1 MGATAGNR
9 TARRVVLL
17 ATPIAVGL
25 VTAVHPIVRGAPSAD
40 LHGRVGTWLAVH
52 VLQLAMFCLLAA
64 TVWLLVDGLPG
75 RAAGL
80 SRAALAPFLAFYGAF
95 DAVVGIST
103 GLLVRQAADLPQA
116 GMVADALWAGRF
128 GNPWIGAIVLPGI
141 LAWVTA
147 SVAAAVALARA
158 GAPRS
163 GVVALLLAGVLLGV
177 DHAPPFGPLAMA
189 ALLVA
194 VLRVDHGRR
203 RAGAPGAAGSGRH
216 PRPARSDAV

>member
-1 MGATAGNR
+1 MAATAANR
-9 TARRVVLL
+9 GRVRRVVPL

-25 VTAVHPIVRGAPSAD
+25 VTAIHPIVRGAPSAD
-40 LHGRVGTWLAVH
+40 LQGRAGVWLAVH
-52 VLQLAMFCLLAA
+52 VIQLALFCLLAA

-75 RAAGL
+75 QAAML

-95 DAVVGIST
+95 DAVVGIAT
-103 GLLVRQAADLPQA
+103 GLLVRQAAELPQA
-116 GMVADALWAGRF
+116 GTVADALWAGRF

-147 SVAAAVALARA
+147 SVAAAVAVARA

-163 GVVALLLAGVLLGV
+163 GVAALLLAGVLLGV

-194 VLRVDHGRR
+194 VIRIEHPDVVAFRR
-203 RAGAPGAAGSGRH
+203 RSGSATMSG
-216 PRPARSDAV
+216 